1 MITNPSQRQLV
12 TNHFLQFLT
21 LDRSDPRKFQILQ
34 IMAGLLNW
42 SDEQREKAGLARPG
56 GHGGASSTLHTGGS
70 GNTLRLPSSPFHRT
84 PSSPA
89 LSSEFFAEPT
99 PMSSGKESLADLW
112 ASFLEQ
118 SVTEE
123 GAGGPGR
130 KDSLASVGSG
140 GGRPDTRG

>member
-1 MITNPSQRQLV
+1 
-12 TNHFLQFLT
+12 
-21 LDRSDPRKFQILQ
+21 
-34 IMAGLLNW
+34 MAGLLNW
-42 SDEQREKAGLARPG
+42 TDEQREKAGLARPG
-56 GHGGASSTLHTGGS
+56 GHGGASSALLAGGGS

-112 ASFLEQ
+112 ATFLEQ
-118 SVTEE
+118 SVNDEAT
-123 GAGGPGR
+123 AAPSR
-130 KDSLASVGSG
+130 KDSLASVSTAG